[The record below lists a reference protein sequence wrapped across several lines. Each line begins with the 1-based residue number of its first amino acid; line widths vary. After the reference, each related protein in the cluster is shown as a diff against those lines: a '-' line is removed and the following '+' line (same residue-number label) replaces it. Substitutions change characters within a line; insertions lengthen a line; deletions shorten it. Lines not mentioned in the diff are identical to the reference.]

1 MGYFF
6 TKTSFKN
13 QYRKV
18 FIIKKPLYYYLEFGG
33 MKMEENKIGEIV
45 KFYDNL
51 GVAIVKLYG
60 QLNKGDRIHVVGSK
74 TDFEQEVDS
83 MELNNAPTLEGKMG
97 DEVGIKLQSPA
108 KEGDVVLKVYE

>member
-1 MGYFF
+1 
-6 TKTSFKN
+6 
-13 QYRKV
+13 
-18 FIIKKPLYYYLEFGG
+18 
-33 MKMEENKIGEIV
+33 MEENKIGEIV

-60 QLNKGDRIHVVGSK
+60 QLNKGDMIHIVGSK

-83 MELNNAPTLEGKMG
+83 IELNNTSVQEGKMG
-97 DEVGIKLQSPA
+97 DEVGIKLESPA